1 LEQGLIVYRFQIIG
15 AFAATLL
22 STLTLTD
29 AARAEP
35 LEALL
40 IQLLATHPQIQN
52 QRAQVESA
60 RKAVERARAG
70 YLPVVEVSGAVG
82 PAYIETDVRSQSGQ
96 PPFEATQQVA
106 RLNITQNVFDGY
118 STSSQVKIARLNTD
132 VTRLTLD
139 GIQQN
144 ILFEGISAYLDVLR
158 QSDLI
163 ALARL
168 SEDSIMRQAELEDER
183 VERGSGITV
192 DVLQAKSRLQIA
204 KERRVSFEGE
214 LQNSISRFLQVFNAL
229 PQLEAMSVPTPPLA
243 ALPPNLDAAVDNAS
257 DNNPAVGSS
266 LATIE
271 VASER
276 RRLARSDYFPRVDI
290 VGSANHERNFDL
302 LPGVRNDVSVVLMA
316 TWQLFDGFATRANV
330 AQTAYDYQASR
341 DNHTSSVRTVVESTR
356 LAWQQLVT
364 ARQRADLLENA
375 VGIAGEVFAARAQL
389 REAGN
394 ETVINV
400 LIAEDEVN
408 NARINLTIARYDAIL
423 AAYQLLLATGRLDLE
438 TLGIRG

>member
-1 LEQGLIVYRFQIIG
+1 VHPSRLLS
-15 AFAATLL
+15 ALSATLIL
-22 STLTLTD
+22 LLVPIQAS
-29 AARAEP
+29 RAET

-40 IQLLATHPQIQN
+40 IQLLATHPQIQF

-60 RKAVERARAG
+60 RKATERARAS

-82 PAYIETDVRSQSGQ
+82 PAHIETDVRSEVGQ

-106 RLNITQNVFDGY
+106 RLNITQNVFDGF
-118 STSSQVKIARLNTD
+118 STSSQVRIARLNSD

-139 GIQQN
+139 GTQQN
-144 ILFEGISAYLDVLR
+144 ILFDGIAAYLEVLR
-158 QSDLI
+158 QADLI
-163 ALARL
+163 ELARL

-183 VERGSGITV
+183 VERGAGITV

-204 KERRVSFEGE
+204 KERRVTFEGE
-214 LQNSISRFLQVFNAL
+214 FHNAVSRFLEVFNVL
-229 PQLEAMSVPTPPLA
+229 PQIEAMAIPTPPVG
-243 ALPPNLDAAVDNAS
+243 ALPDNLDAAVDTAS
-257 DNNPAVGSS
+257 DNNPAVASS
-266 LATIE
+266 LATVE

-276 RRLARSDYFPRVDI
+276 RRLARSDYFPRIDI

-302 LPGVRNDVSVVLMA
+302 LPGVRNDVSLVLTA
-316 TWQLFDGFATRANV
+316 TWQLFNGFATRANV

-364 ARQRADLLENA
+364 ARQRVDLLENA
-375 VGIAGEVFAARAQL
+375 VSIAGEVFEARANL

-408 NARINLTIARYDAIL
+408 NARINLTIARYDAII
-423 AAYQLLLATGRLDLE
+423 AVYQLLLATGRLDLE
-438 TLGIRG
+438 TLRIRG

>member
-1 LEQGLIVYRFQIIG
+1 MYRSRVL
-15 AFAATLL
+15 T
-22 STLTLTD
+22 TLT
-29 AARAEP
+29 AALFGVVAPTYDLRAEP

-40 IQLLATHPQIQN
+40 IQLLATHPQIQF

-60 RKAVERARAG
+60 RKATERARAS
-70 YLPVVEVSGAVG
+70 YLPVVEITGAVG
-82 PAYIETDVRSQSGQ
+82 PAHIETDVRTESGQ

-106 RLNITQNVFDGY
+106 RLSITQNVFDGFA
-118 STSSQVKIARLNTD
+118 SSSQVKIARLNTD

-139 GIQQN
+139 GTQQN
-144 ILFEGISAYLDVLR
+144 ILFEGIRAYLEVLR
-158 QSDLI
+158 QAELI
-163 ALARL
+163 ELARL

-183 VERGSGITV
+183 VERGAGITV

-204 KERRVSFEGE
+204 RERRVAFEGE
-214 LQNSISRFLQVFNAL
+214 LQNAISRFLQVFNIL
-229 PQLEAMSVPTPPLA
+229 PQLEAMSVPEPPLET
-243 ALPPNLDAAVDNAS
+243 LPESLDAAVDKAS
-257 DNNPAVGSS
+257 NNNPAVGSS
-266 LATIE
+266 LAAVE

-302 LPGVRNDVSVVLMA
+302 LPGVRNDVSVVLTA
-316 TWQLFDGFATRANV
+316 TWQLFDGFGTRANV
-330 AQTAYDYQASR
+330 AQTVYDYQASR
-341 DNHTSSVRTVVESTR
+341 DSHHSSVRTVVESTR

-364 ARQRADLLENA
+364 ARQRVDLLENA
-375 VGIAGEVFAARAQL
+375 VGIAGEVFQARVNL

-394 ETVINV
+394 ETIINV

-423 AAYQLLLATGRLDLE
+423 AVYQLLLATGRLDLE